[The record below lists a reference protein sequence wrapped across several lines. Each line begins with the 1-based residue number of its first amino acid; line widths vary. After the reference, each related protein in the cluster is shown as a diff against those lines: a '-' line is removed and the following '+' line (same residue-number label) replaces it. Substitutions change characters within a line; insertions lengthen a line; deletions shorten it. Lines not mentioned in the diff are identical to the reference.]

1 MLEEKAME
9 RVNRLKMAKI
19 NDRIQRNKEK
29 K

>member
-1 MLEEKAME
+1 MLEERSME